1 MQSYLSLNPVYFI
14 AVFKILVE
22 VTARIGRLQQDFLG
36 QDLGKGRETILL
48 VGSMCTNCKRNRGV
62 WG

>member
-22 VTARIGRLQQDFLG
+22 VTARIGRLQQDFLWSG
-36 QDLGKGRETILL
+36 FREGKRDHL
-48 VGSMCTNCKRNRGV
+48 VGWEHVYKL
-62 WG
+62 